1 MIGQIA
7 VKIIADT
14 MVPACVAY
22 QLVWILKLK
31 MSKETRK
38 RIMAVL
44 KNCIKVTPIIWK
56 IFSSVLLTIFIAL
69 TINAI

>member
-22 QLVWILKLK
+22 QLVWILKFRL
-31 MSKETRK
+31 SKETRK
-38 RIMAVL
+38 RITAVL
-44 KNCIKVTPIIWK
+44 KNCINVTPII
-56 IFSSVLLTIFIAL
+56 
-69 TINAI
+69 